1 MAIYG
6 YARVSSVGQSLE
18 VQREKL
24 RDFGCEI
31 VREEKVSAKS
41 REGRDELATLLE
53 FLREGDTLVVTK
65 VDRLARSIRDLSN
78 IVAELEDKGITLKVI
93 DQPVDTSN
101 AIGKC
106 FLDMLGVFAEMENS
120 LRAERQ
126 RDGIAK
132 AKERGV
138 YRGRKQSIDYER
150 VLKLLGEGKGATAI
164 AKEMKISRSSVYKI
178 MSAEANCTRETT

>member
-1 MAIYG
+1 MPTYG

-24 RDFGCEI
+24 QGFGCEI

-78 IVAELEDKGITLKVI
+78 IVAELEEKGVALKVI

-106 FLDMLGVFAEMENS
+106 FLDMLGIFSELENS
-120 LRAERQ
+120 LRADRQ
-126 RDGIAK
+126 RAGILK

-150 VLKLLGEGKGATAI
+150 VLKLLGEGNGATAI

-178 MSAEANCTRETT
+178 LNAEANCSREAT